1 MEGGG
6 RGEERRGEKGREG
19 GGEEGATLLCR
30 QACLGAGSSI
40 GVSHVIFI

>member
-6 RGEERRGEKGREG
+6 RGEGEKGREG

-40 GVSHVIFI
+40 GSFPRNFI